1 MVFAVQKPG
10 IKERNLRCCLFI
22 VGDSVIAEIQFHFL
36 LFSHFILIMEVY
48 DSHVETLF
56 LYHPASSY
64 IIIFFISFLSFPSS
78 IHLSLLLFISLETC
92 L

>member
-56 LYHPASSY
+56 LYHPASS
-64 IIIFFISFLSFPSS
+64 SSSFPSS